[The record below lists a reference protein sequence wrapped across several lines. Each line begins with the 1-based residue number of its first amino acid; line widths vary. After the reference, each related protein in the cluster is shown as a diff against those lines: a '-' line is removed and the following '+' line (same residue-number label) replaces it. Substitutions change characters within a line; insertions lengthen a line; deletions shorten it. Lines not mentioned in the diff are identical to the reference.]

1 MSGGRHKKE
10 IKRRTKT
17 GCLTCRKRRIKC
29 DEAHPTCK
37 NCGKSK
43 RECLGYDPIFK
54 PQPGPAAIQPAPSS
68 AGPTQIPPSTSV
80 PYGTPNTAVVST
92 VYTPAM
98 PTAGSSPASSYE
110 PYDYPVDPLLEAS
123 TPIPPHPGAMS
134 MLVETS
140 TMYRPDLKRTYDHA
154 SPLSCI
160 SDTPRPST
168 TPMGRSVTLSPP
180 IVRDSSANPA
190 KRIKID
196 DLLTGASNGLPLTPP
211 SGDQSLQ
218 PLSIASDTD
227 LYRTKYAET
236 LDTLIET
243 GWFKRNMDKVSRMGQ
258 LGEQFGGLCTRFQS
272 RAGTYVE
279 EEDPSLGN
287 FGGNAEVYLDSIKL
301 LYGTRAPAKLR
312 PRQEDDTSDIAGRN
326 ETIKRIAVVEA
337 LVTGRTKAID
347 LCSPPVS
354 PRGNSQRFGYQFGE
368 TSAFWRPLARFVS
381 LKEGRDS
388 EVEFEAAL
396 KDMDNN
402 TGGYRVRELLYR
414 IAEARHHYE
423 KLQRHEYRTAEDK
436 TKLEGIFERGK
447 DFIIRSADATFS
459 PDQLIRRI
467 STRAMAIWGLSTP
480 HQTFIL

>member
-1 MSGGRHKKE
+1 M
-10 IKRRTKT
+10 
-17 GCLTCRKRRIKC
+17 
-29 DEAHPTCK
+29 
-37 NCGKSK
+37 
-43 RECLGYDPIFK
+43 GYDPIFK
-54 PQPGPAAIQPAPSS
+54 AQPGPAAIQPAPSS
-68 AGPTQIPPSTSV
+68 AGPAQIPPSTSV
-80 PYGTPNTAVVST
+80 PYGAPSTAVGGT

-123 TPIPPHPGAMS
+123 TPIPGAMP
-134 MLVETS
+134 MLAETS
-140 TMYRPDLKRTYDHA
+140 AVYRPDLKRTYDHA

-168 TPMGRSVTLSPP
+168 TPMGRSVTPSPP

-236 LDTLIET
+236 LDALIET
-243 GWFKRNMDKVSRMGQ
+243 GWFKRNMDKVSRAGQ

-287 FGGNAEVYLDSIKL
+287 FGGDAEAYLDSIKL

-312 PRQEDDTSDIAGRN
+312 SRQEDDFATPSDIAGRN
-326 ETIKRIAVVEA
+326 ETIKRIAVVET

-354 PRGNSQRFGYQFGE
+354 GYQFGE

-381 LKEGRDS
+381 LKEGRDP
-388 EVEFEAAL
+388 EVDFEAAL
-396 KDMDNN
+396 KDMENN
-402 TGGYRVRELLYR
+402 AGGHRVRKLLYT

-423 KLQRHEYRTAEDK
+423 KLQRHDYRTPEDK
-436 TKLEGIFERGK
+436 AKLEGNFERER
-447 DFIIRSADATFS
+447 DFVMRNADAIFS
-459 PDQLIRRI
+459 PGGVDQLIRRI
-467 STRAMAIWGLSTP
+467 STRAMAIWGLSTS